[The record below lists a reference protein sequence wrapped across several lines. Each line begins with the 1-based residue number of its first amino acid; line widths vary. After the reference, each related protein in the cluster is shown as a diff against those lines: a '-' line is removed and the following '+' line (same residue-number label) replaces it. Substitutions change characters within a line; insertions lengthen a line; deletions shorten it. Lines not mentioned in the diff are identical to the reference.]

1 MTNSEKMIF
10 ILSLAA
16 LMPVAGC
23 GGSNDS
29 PSVAPP
35 AMATIGGTV
44 TGLPS
49 VGSVF
54 LVDNSS
60 DTILASNNG
69 SFTFDTKIQAGSSYN
84 VTALEPAGIVCT
96 VTGGVGTIDQ
106 NADSIANISVS
117 CQQGGIAMAYSF
129 VTVTVSGL
137 ASGSSVTFLDN
148 GSDPLTANA
157 NGLFVFSDTI
167 SSLGEPVNVPL
178 GTYNVTV
185 STNPTGQVCTLTN
198 ATGTV
203 SPSTSFVNATAT
215 CH

>member
-1 MTNSEKMIF
+1 MAYSKMAAV

-16 LMPVAGC
+16 VIPVTGC
-23 GGSNDS
+23 GGSTS
-29 PSVAPP
+29 ASTSQPGA
-35 AMATIGGTV
+35 ATIGGTV

-49 VGSVF
+49 GGSVF

-60 DTILASNNG
+60 DTILASKDGN
-69 SFTFDTKIQAGSSYN
+69 FTFDTKIQAGSSYN
-84 VTALEPAGIVCT
+84 VTALQPTGIVCT
-96 VTGGVGTIDQ
+96 VTSGVGTIDQ
-106 NADSIANISVS
+106 NADSITNISVS
-117 CQQGGIAMAYSF
+117 CQQGAIAEAYSF
-129 VTVTVSGL
+129 VTITVSGL

-148 GSDPLTANA
+148 GSDPLMANA

-167 SSLGEPVNVPL
+167 SSLGGPVNVPL

-185 STNPTGQVCTLTN
+185 SVNPTGQVCALAN

-203 SPSTSFVNATAT
+203 SSSTSFVNATAT